1 MSDLFGILGL
11 TLLLLSWIHEAYQT
25 VKTKEAKVPFEFCVL
40 YFVAS
45 LFLTYHAY
53 LLSDLIF
60 MVLNLAT
67 SLISLLNL
75 YYIIK
80 FPRKL

>member
-25 VKTKEAKVPFEFCVL
+25 VKSKSAKVPFEFCIL
-40 YFVAS
+40 YLVAS

-60 MVLNLAT
+60 MVLNFAT
-67 SLISLLNL
+67 SLVALLNI
-75 YYIIK
+75 YYIVK
-80 FPRKL
+80 FPKSS